1 MLRVVASLPDTVDM
15 LSAVCRR
22 VTHMSSL
29 QIPIWRESRAAL
41 EHLSLRRDPVLRGEG
56 VPHGD
61 GAPVMLVPG
70 FLASDV
76 SLGLMASWLQRIGY
90 QPTRA
95 QMRANVDC
103 AERALGR
110 LEDLLVAKHERAGR
124 KVAVVG
130 QSRGGAF
137 ARMLAVR
144 RPDLVSGIV
153 TLGSPLTDQLSVH
166 PFVRGGVF
174 GVGLLGSLGVPG
186 LFRHQCI
193 TGECCERAREHAVAE
208 FPKGV
213 GFVSIYSKSDG
224 IVDWRSCLD
233 PHAEHVEVNA
243 SHIGMS
249 GHAPTYRAI
258 AR

>member
-1 MLRVVASLPDTVDM
+1 
-15 LSAVCRR
+15 
-22 VTHMSSL
+22 MSSL
-29 QIPIWRESRAAL
+29 QIPIWRESRWAFEHAA
-41 EHLSLRRDPVLRGEG
+41 LRRDPVLRGEG

-76 SLGLMASWLQRIGY
+76 SLGLMAGWLKRIGY
-90 QPTRA
+90 QPGRA

-110 LEDLLVAKHERAGR
+110 LEELLVAKHERAGGR

-153 TLGSPLTDQLSVH
+153 TLGSPLTDQLAVH
-166 PFVRGGVF
+166 PFVRGGVL
-174 GVGLLGSLGVPG
+174 GVGLLGTLGVPG
-186 LFRHQCI
+186 LFRHQCM
-193 TGECCERAREHAVAE
+193 TGDCCSEAREQATAK
-208 FPKGV
+208 FPKRV
-213 GFVSIYSKSDG
+213 GFVSVYSKSDG

-233 PHAEHVEVNA
+233 DAAEHVEVNA

-249 GHAPTYRAI
+249 VHADTYRVI
-258 AR
+258 ARSLAGFRAAS

>member
-1 MLRVVASLPDTVDM
+1 
-15 LSAVCRR
+15 
-22 VTHMSSL
+22 MSSL
-29 QIPIWRESRAAL
+29 QIPIWKESRWAL
-41 EHLSLRRDPVLRGEG
+41 EHAALRRDPVLRGEG

-76 SLGLMASWLQRIGY
+76 SLGLMASWLRRIGY

-174 GVGLLGSLGVPG
+174 GVGLLRTLGVPG
-186 LFRHQCI
+186 LFPRSCMS
-193 TGECCERAREHAVAE
+193 GECCAGAREDATAK
-208 FPKGV
+208 FPGKV
-213 GFVSIYSKSDG
+213 GFVSVYSKSDG
-224 IVDWRSCLD
+224 IVGWHCCLA
-233 PHAEHVEVNA
+233 PHAEHVEVDA

-249 GHAPTYRAI
+249 VHADAYRAI
-258 AR
+258 AHALHGFA